1 MDSELRTDQ
10 FEDFSDKC
18 KELYETTPDKVR
30 ERAARA
36 GRVVDRPAEPLSL
49 RASSSSSPPPPP
61 PRARARLQTR
71 VVLKYKHGEGKLYM
85 RATNDDV
92 CVMFETDQ
100 ATEVRKLEK
109 LHQWLMASMCGA
121 DPDAMDEAMEEE
133 AAKPQS
139 PKRDKKSKRRK

>member
-1 MDSELRTDQ
+1 MSLRTDQ

-30 ERAARA
+30 ARADARAVASTHPAERAAA
-36 GRVVDRPAEPLSL
+36 ALSL
-49 RASSSSSPPPPP
+49 RVSSLIS

-100 ATEVRKLEK
+100 ATDMRKLEK

-121 DPDAMDEAMEEE
+121 DPDAMEEAMEEE
-133 AAKPQS
+133 AAKAQS

>member
-1 MDSELRTDQ
+1 MMSPR
-10 FEDFSDKC
+10 
-18 KELYETTPDKVR
+18 R
-30 ERAARA
+30 EFVLMVAA
-36 GRVVDRPAEPLSL
+36 S
-49 RASSSSSPPPPP
+49 
-61 PRARARLQTR
+61 RARAPQTR

>member
-1 MDSELRTDQ
+1 MSLRTDQ

-36 GRVVDRPAEPLSL
+36 VASSTVPLSL
-49 RASSSSSPPPPP
+49 S
-61 PRARARLQTR
+61 PRAPQTR